1 MQLQPARFD
10 IWKMFDRIAPRYDLL
25 NRILS
30 LGLDDGWRSKVA
42 KYLPQQKKLNVLDL
56 ATGTGDLLLE
66 LFSSSG
72 NIVSAVGLD
81 MSAKMLAIAEKKIAM
96 QNLQNAV
103 SLVRA
108 DAAEIPF
115 TDGSFD
121 AVTIA
126 FGIRNVT
133 DINIALR
140 QICQVLKPGGRAI
153 ILEFS
158 LPANMVMRKLFLLYL
173 RTFVPAVG
181 AIISGD
187 YKAYRYLNKTVET
200 FLNRKEL
207 CQAMLNAG
215 FINVNV
221 VSMTFGVACIYY
233 GDKPASGL

>member
-1 MQLQPARFD
+1 MIPPVLLPSPLRPCVQTAA
-10 IWKMFDRIAPRYDLL
+10 APEK
-25 NRILS
+25 S
-30 LGLDDGWRSKVA
+30 QRSRPT
-42 KYLPQQKKLNVLDL
+42 Y
-56 ATGTGDLLLE
+56 
-66 LFSSSG
+66 SR
-72 NIVSAVGLD
+72 
-81 MSAKMLAIAEKKIAM
+81 

-121 AVTIA
+121 AVIIA

-158 LPANMVMRKLFLLYL
+158 LPENIVIRKLFLLYL

-181 AIISGD
+181 AVISGD

-200 FLNRKEL
+200 FLNREEL
-207 CQAMLNAG
+207 CQAMRNAE

-221 VSMTFGVACIYY
+221 VPMTFGVACIYY
-233 GDKPASGL
+233 GDKPA